1 MRVIG
6 LCGRSGS
13 GKGVFSELAR
23 EKGMTVIDCDAVYR
37 EMVSNPSDCLR
48 EIESEFG
55 SEVIK
60 NSALDRRALSKIVF
74 SDREKLNRLNEITHK
89 YVLTEVER
97 IIGLSPDDST
107 VIIDAPTMFESGC
120 DKYCD
125 LIIGI
130 IAPDDVCVSRIV
142 ARDGILES
150 DAISRL
156 SNQYSNEFIVE
167 NSDVIIY
174 NDSDINEYKQTIS
187 DFLENEI
194 M

>member
-6 LCGRSGS
+6 LSGRSGS
-13 GKGVFSELAR
+13 GKGVFSELAL

-37 EMVSNPSDCLR
+37 EMVSRPSDCLR
-48 EIESEFG
+48 EIETEFG

-89 YVLTEVER
+89 YVLSEIER
-97 IIGLSPDDST
+97 VIELSSEDST

-125 LIIGI
+125 LIVGI
-130 IAPDDVCVSRIV
+130 VAPDDACISRIV
-142 ARDGILES
+142 KRDGISES
-150 DAISRL
+150 DAKSRL
-156 SNQYSNEFIVE
+156 ANQYSNNFIIE
-167 NSDVIIY
+167 HSDVIIY
-174 NDSDINEYKQTIS
+174 NDSDIAEYKKSIS
-187 DFLENEI
+187 EFLDNDI